1 MIPSSFQL
9 LNHTI
14 EVIIDNKYCHDNSCM
29 GRFISWE
36 NKIII
41 ADRYKTERTWRK
53 YKPSIVEHTFY
64 HELTHCILY
73 YTGHSKLW
81 LNEILVDAIG
91 GLYLNFEKTKKC

>member
-1 MIPSSFQL
+1 MIPSSFKV

-14 EVIIDNKYCHDNSCM
+14 EVEIDNQYCYDNNCL
-29 GRFISWE
+29 GRFIPWE

-53 YKPSIVEHTFY
+53 YKLSIVEHAFY

-73 YTGHSKLW
+73 YTGHGKLW
-81 LNEILVDAIG
+81 LNEMLVDTIG
-91 GLYLNFEKTKKC
+91 GLYLNFEKTKK